1 MRDGHL
7 RSSNDHKMDHP
18 IQEGKGK
25 ENQQKDNSI
34 LKKKSKSLS

>member
-1 MRDGHL
+1 
-7 RSSNDHKMDHP
+7 MDTYVVAT
-18 IQEGKGK
+18 ITKWITLFKKEKSK